1 MNFLLHESESEVDLT
16 FPHDKFKQVDY
27 GASLSAEFLCSSRW
41 GIVVSNYFGLLYNG
55 EYEIRGVDIED
66 QGKFNMNRNNIFHIG
81 VQYYLQ

>member
-16 FPHDKFKQVDY
+16 FPHDNFKQVDY
-27 GASLSAEFLCSSRW
+27 GASEFLFSSRW
-41 GIVVSNYFGLLYNG
+41 GIVVSNYFGLRYNG
-55 EYEIRGVDIED
+55 EYEIRGIDIED